1 MTTAPMPLS
10 HSLLFW
16 GLHYGTRHFPTM
28 VTLSSWNTWT
38 WKNFSQRMASLPVQ
52 PSTTTALIN
61 QLFSNLPQPR
71 HLSWTSA
78 TEHPHRSTRLW
89 FPKTACKIQPGQ
101 VKLRGPLTFRHRGW
115 GVPYMCHTEPFPFRW
130 WICVEYW
137 RETWFSAGNGRL
149 DTLLALPGSRPYL
162 IQDESFDWRSPSVEC
177 CQNSLSVFLL
187 VLPAHTC
194 SEQLQYH
201 NVWKQLIIYR
211 LKWNC

>member
-1 MTTAPMPLS
+1 MTTAPAPLS

-16 GLHYGTRHFPTM
+16 GLHYGTRHFPMM

-61 QLFSNLPQPR
+61 QLFSNLPQPH

-101 VKLRGPLTFRHRGW
+101 VKLRGPLTFWHHWW
-115 GVPYMCHTEPFPFRW
+115 GVPYMCHAEPFPFRL
-130 WICVEYW
+130 WICVKYW

-149 DTLLALPGSRPYL
+149 DMLLALPGSRPFL
-162 IQDESFDWRSPSVEC
+162 IQSFDSCSPV
-177 CQNSLSVFLL
+177 LSVVKTHSQYFSLFCL
-187 VLPAHTC
+187 HTLAVSSC
-194 SEQLQYH
+194 SITMFENSSWYTD
-201 NVWKQLIIYR
+201 
-211 LKWNC
+211 